1 MSVLAALVGALTLL
15 TGFNVALLFAVL
27 RRLREIENRGA
38 PAPAQVTPAAGT
50 RVGPWSAA
58 LTNGAAVTDV
68 DLGPDAVVL
77 FLSPGCG
84 PCARLVGQVADDP
97 AVLGGGP
104 ALAVV
109 VGDVPG
115 AHTYADVLPHHL
127 PLAYAGEHDPI
138 VTAFGGVDAFPTV
151 VVVRGGVVRASS
163 HDLHAVDAPA
173 PV

>member
-15 TGFNVALLFAVL
+15 TGFNLVLLFAVV
-27 RRLREIENRGA
+27 RRLREIETRGA
-38 PAPAQVTPAAGT
+38 PAAAETKPATGT
-50 RVGPWSAA
+50 RIGPWTAT
-58 LTNGAAVTDV
+58 LTDGTTMTDA

-77 FLSPGCG
+77 FLTSGCG

-97 AVLGGGP
+97 AVLGGVP

-115 AHTYADVLPHHL
+115 ARTYADVLPENL
-127 PLAYAGEHDPI
+127 PLAYAEQDDPI
-138 VTAFGGVDAFPTV
+138 VTTFAGVDAFPTV

>member
-1 MSVLAALVGALTLL
+1 MSALAALVGALTLL
-15 TGFNVALLFAVL
+15 TGFNLFLLFAVL

-38 PAPAQVTPAAGT
+38 PVPAEISPAVGT
-50 RVGPWSAA
+50 RAGPWSTTLAD
-58 LTNGAAVTDV
+58 GAVLTDV

-77 FLSPGCG
+77 FLTVGCD
-84 PCARLVGQVADDP
+84 PCARLVRRVADDP

-109 VGDVPG
+109 VGDLPG
-115 AHTYADVLPHHL
+115 ARTYAEVLPPDL
-127 PLAYAGEHDPI
+127 PVAYAEEDDPI
-138 VTAFGGVDAFPTV
+138 VAAFGGVGAFPTV
-151 VVVRGGVVRASS
+151 VAVRGGVVRASS